1 MSAVVVAADPMPARW
16 ESSRFLGSGG
26 NDGREELEPVA
37 GSAVVAL
44 TDGGPLSKL
53 DSNIS
58 QAGVRN
64 GINFRIRL
72 RICKWV
78 HFLPPTDPTNAV
90 TYPTDIKSDF
100 RSSILRSPNHAQIDR
115 ATDAANSAGA
125 EKACGGVAGTIVVMV
140 PRTIPSAHL
149 HSVSVVCAHQS

>member
-1 MSAVVVAADPMPARW
+1 MPAVVVAADPMPARW

-26 NDGREELEPVA
+26 NDDPEGLEPVA
-37 GSAVVAL
+37 GSAVAL
-44 TDGGPLSKL
+44 IDGGLLSKP

-58 QAGVRN
+58 PAGVRN

-90 TYPTDIKSDF
+90 TYPAGMKSDI

-125 EKACGGVAGTIVVMV
+125 EKACGGV
-140 PRTIPSAHL
+140 TIPSAHL
-149 HSVSVVCAHQS
+149 HSVSVVCARQS